1 MKQPVLVAGGA
12 GYIGSHTAKAL
23 RDAGRV
29 PVALDNLATGNRFA
43 LRYGPFEEAAIED
56 GARVGETLRRH
67 GIETAIFFAGYI
79 NVGEASANPA
89 KYYENNVVNALRFV
103 DAARANGL
111 KHLVFSSSCAIYG
124 VQAKMPIAEDAAV
137 NPLNAY
143 AESKLFFEHALRDYD
158 RAYGLR
164 HVNLR
169 YFNAAGA
176 DPAGEIG
183 EAHDPE
189 THLIPNAIYATMG
202 KARLKILGTDYP
214 TPDGTPLRDYVH
226 VTDLADA
233 HVRAVDYLEAGGASD
248 SFNLGAGRGTS
259 VLEIVRLVEEIT
271 GREVARDIVPRR
283 EGDAP
288 ALIGDNAKARRV
300 LGWEPRL
307 SDLRTIVQTAW
318 AWHASRA

>member
-1 MKQPVLVAGGA
+1 MKKPVLVAGGA

-29 PVALDNLATGNRFA
+29 PVVLDNLVTGNRFA

-56 GARVGETLRRH
+56 EARVAEVFAHH

-79 NVGEASANPA
+79 NVGEAAVDPA
-89 KYYENNVVNALRFV
+89 KYYRNNVVHALRFL
-103 DAARANGL
+103 DAARAAGL

-124 VQAKMPIAEDAAV
+124 VQTKMPIAEDASV
-137 NPLNAY
+137 DPLNAY
-143 AESKLFFEHALRDYD
+143 AESKLFFERALRDYG

-176 DPAGEIG
+176 DPDGEIG

-202 KARLKILGTDYP
+202 KARLKVFGADYP
-214 TPDGTPLRDYVH
+214 TPDGTPLRDYIH
-226 VTDLADA
+226 VVDLADA
-233 HVRAVDYLEAGGASD
+233 HVRAVDYLEAGGSSD
-248 SFNLGAGRGTS
+248 SFNLGAGAGTS
-259 VLEIVRLVEEIT
+259 VLQIIRLVEEIT
-271 GREVARDIVPRR
+271 GREVARDLGPRR
-283 EGDAP
+283 DGDAP
-288 ALIGDNAKARRV
+288 ALIGDYTKARRV
-300 LGWEPRL
+300 LGWEPRH
-307 SDLRTIVQTAW
+307 SDLRTIVATAH
-318 AWHASRA
+318 AWHTRRA